1 MLVESRQNPYERS
14 CLPVICYYYFP
25 VKPIMKFL
33 SIGMLCSLFGCAAN
47 EYGLENVDDRVANGL
62 QGRGRIVENNPTGD
76 SFGPEYR

>member
-1 MLVESRQNPYERS
+1 
-14 CLPVICYYYFP
+14 
-25 VKPIMKFL
+25 MKFL